1 MNSFQIFDLERHDT
15 TDVADQHVNGYLT
28 VIWRDWDD
36 HNLKSPKM
44 VYLTSVESNEKKG
57 PHLHTQR
64 NSFFSCI
71 KGKVI
76 FIIKDK
82 TGTYHEI
89 KMSADKP
96 QLIFIPKNIPAAHIN
111 IEKET
116 ATILGLADISWKPE
130 NTEMKNVRFD
140 DYKWKKW
147 SNSWQQ

>member
-1 MNSFQIFDLERHDT
+1 MDIDSFQIFDLERHDT
-15 TDVADQHVNGYLT
+15 RDVDDQHVNGNLT

-36 HNLKSPKM
+36 HHLKSPKM
-44 VYLTSVESNEKKG
+44 VYLTSVGSNEKKG

-71 KGKVI
+71 KGKVH

-89 KMSADKP
+89 EMSADKP
-96 QLIFIPKNIPAAHIN
+96 QLLFIPKNIPAAHIN
-111 IEKET
+111 TET
-116 ATILGLADISWKPE
+116 EIATILALTDISWKPE

-140 DYKWKKW
+140 DYQWEKW
-147 SNSWQQ
+147 SNS